1 MEYQQNR
8 TGQEFTFMDLVFFK
22 DQCRLLE
29 GIINL
34 LKVLCANKTSERC
47 IIASLPHWYCNL
59 GMIVINSWQ
68 CVLID
73 YYYYF
78 SISFF
83 PAAACSFKKTNRFLL
98 FSPSAITEN
107 SVNIRSICSGRI
119 VPPPTPSFWCHSN
132 PAFFSLLSKSDPVV
146 YNVKCWVVA
155 ARSDVSKLW
164 QLYWPLKRTEVK
176 QEIHIVPFEKRTCTK
191 TDFKLA
197 ILQK

>member
-1 MEYQQNR
+1 MWPWWSISR
-8 TGQEFTFMDLVFFK
+8 TERDRSLPSWICFFFK

-34 LKVLCANKTSERC
+34 LKVLCANKTSERF

-83 PAAACSFKKTNRFLL
+83 SAAACSFKKTNRFLL

-107 SVNIRSICSGRI
+107 
-119 VPPPTPSFWCHSN
+119 
-132 PAFFSLLSKSDPVV
+132 FSLLSKSDPVV

-155 ARSDVSKLW
+155 ARSG
-164 QLYWPLKRTEVK
+164 LK
-176 QEIHIVPFEKRTCTK
+176 IM
-191 TDFKLA
+191 A
-197 ILQK
+197 IILTSQKDRGNARNTHSTFLKEDMHQNWF